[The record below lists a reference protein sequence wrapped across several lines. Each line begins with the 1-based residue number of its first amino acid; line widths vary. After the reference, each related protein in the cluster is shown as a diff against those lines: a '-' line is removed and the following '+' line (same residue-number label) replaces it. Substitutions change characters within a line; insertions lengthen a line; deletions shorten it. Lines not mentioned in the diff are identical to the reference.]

1 MRAGG
6 GWLVTMGGGEGIGG
20 RNEKGFFENK
30 WLSNAG
36 CLFTRAYSENKRTT
50 VVFVDF
56 ESNFIQS
63 IWNKVQNLWVSE
75 DQAVELT
82 GEWED

>member
-6 GWLVTMGGGEGIGG
+6 GWLVTMGGEGIGG

-36 CLFTRAYSENKRTT
+36 CLFTKSLFRKQKNNGR
-50 VVFVDF
+50 VRGF
-56 ESNFIQS
+56 
-63 IWNKVQNLWVSE
+63 
-75 DQAVELT
+75 
-82 GEWED
+82 

>member
-1 MRAGG
+1 M
-6 GWLVTMGGGEGIGG
+6 
-20 RNEKGFFENK
+20 
-30 WLSNAG
+30 
-36 CLFTRAYSENKRTT
+36 
-50 VVFVDF
+50 FVDF

-82 GEWED
+82 GEWEDQKEIKNSKIVFSCDRV

>member
-1 MRAGG
+1 MKRDFLKIN
-6 GWLVTMGGGEGIGG
+6 GWVTQDV
-20 RNEKGFFENK
+20 F
-30 WLSNAG
+30 SQ
-36 CLFTRAYSENKRTT
+36 RAYSENKRTT